1 MLQKIFYWASIAPSG
16 IYVLIVGRLDVD
28 GQSFA
33 SIGLHYTDAASD
45 WLLIKRHCIGT
56 KGLPGVLLQDLSDNI
71 SCRCDFSI
79 NRKEDATCHLKSK
92 RASGKLKNQPRLVL
106 RLGSENF

>member
-33 SIGLHYTDAASD
+33 SIGLHQTGTASAS
-45 WLLIKRHCIGT
+45 LLIKRHCISM
-56 KGLPGVLLQDLSDNI
+56 KA
-71 SCRCDFSI
+71 CREFNFKI
-79 NRKEDATCHLKSK
+79 NRITKAV
-92 RASGKLKNQPRLVL
+92 GKILALTGKKMLLVI
-106 RLGSENF
+106 